1 MNKRE
6 LEELKKLDKIIK
18 KDKNEMEDVAG
29 PGAQNIKVVNEKII
43 RTITNMRKMTKEHNR
58 IVNDR
63 EKLSDEIQK
72 SKDTVTSSLKKK

>member
-29 PGAQNIKVVNEKII
+29 PGA
-43 RTITNMRKMTKEHNR
+43 
-58 IVNDR
+58 
-63 EKLSDEIQK
+63 
-72 SKDTVTSSLKKK
+72 